1 MRKAQISYLTS
12 NLYCKRSHHA
22 LVQRAAV
29 WAADG
34 DTITVTAEPDT
45 DFWRK
50 THYGFIRDNGHFY
63 YQEVAGDFRCEVKV
77 SGGYAALYDQ
87 AGLMVRLDDE
97 TWLKCGIEFVEGVRY
112 VSAVVTR
119 DFSDWSVVALPGSPA
134 ALWLRVVRTGPAIE
148 ISYAL
153 EAELHHAAPDLSD
166 RGRAGPGGADV
177 RRAEGTRVPGDV
189 RAVLG
194 AGGVVRDRDRG
205 QDGDRE
211 QESRGG
217 AHG

>member
-1 MRKAQISYLTS
+1 MHWY
-12 NLYCKRSHHA
+12 NEP
-22 LVQRAAV
+22 AV
-29 WAADG
+29 WAAND
-34 DTITVTAEPDT
+34 DTITVTAEHDT

-87 AGLMVRLDDE
+87 AGLMVRLDE
-97 TWLKCGIEFVEGVRY
+97 TTWLKCGIEFVEGVQY

-153 EAELHHAAPDLSD
+153 DGEQLHHAAPDLSD
-166 RGRAGPGGADV
+166 RGRAGAGGADV
-177 RRAEGTRVPGDV
+177 RRAEGAGVPRDV

-194 AGGVVRDRDRG
+194 AGVVAQETGIRSQGTGDRD
-205 QDGDRE
+205 
-211 QESRGG
+211 QESRRR
-217 AHG
+217 AWMR